1 MFSFSAKK
9 LCCLVLLGCCLAGFL
24 PSAQAQAPSQRA
36 NDSLL
41 TARLTGFV
49 SLVSE
54 QLPNQRAFD
63 SILTAKNFPLLAML
77 QHDKGAARLT
87 GRSKL
92 LQRLSAAQR
101 QRVQQAGQ
109 QCQTAACY
117 ATALKWT
124 DAEIAAAAREL
135 VRLQKK
141 RALGQVVTR
150 LRRQGSY
157 ARFEADADTA
167 LLRQAWVEGARGLN
181 RLFDIYVQ
189 GTKPRYPKIDSI
201 SYARHDAAYLAQ
213 VQQMAQQL
221 AGQENKLF
229 FALPLQ
235 AGLRVLAFNK
245 RDEAARYEPLQAGMN
260 QAPAAKVKTTDFAAF
275 PYSLILVPGLG
286 PETPGMAL
294 DPNGAKRCAAGV
306 ERYKKGL
313 APFIVVS
320 GGNVHP
326 FQTPFN
332 EAVEM
337 KKYLVEALGVPADVV
352 FIEPHARH
360 TTTNM
365 RNTNRMIYRFGL
377 PAHKP
382 ILIVTDESQASY
394 IVKRME
400 KTALRDLGYL
410 PCQELKEKSK
420 VEVEYQPL
428 RLSLHADPFDPL
440 DP

>member
-1 MFSFSAKK
+1 MFSFSVKK
-9 LCCLVLLGCCLAGFL
+9 LCCLVLLGSCLAGFVT
-24 PSAQAQAPSQRA
+24 PAQAQLAGPPA
-36 NDSLL
+36 
-41 TARLTGFV
+41 T
-49 SLVSE
+49 
-54 QLPNQRAFD
+54 D

-77 QHDKGAARLT
+77 QHDKAAARLL
-87 GRSKL
+87 GRSKVLKRQAAAHRQRL
-92 LQRLSAAQR
+92 LQ
-101 QRVQQAGQ
+101 AGR

-117 ATALKWT
+117 VAALKYT
-124 DAEIAAAAREL
+124 EPEIATTAREL
-135 VRLQKK
+135 VRLEKK
-141 RALGQVVTR
+141 RALGQLATR
-150 LRRQGSY
+150 LRQQGSY
-157 ARFEADADTA
+157 ARFDAEADTA

-181 RLFDIYVQ
+181 RIFEVYVQ
-189 GTKPRYPKIDSI
+189 SKPPRYPKIDSI
-201 SYARHDAAYLAQ
+201 SFSRNDAAYLAQ
-213 VQQMAQQL
+213 VQQMVRQL
-221 AGQENKLF
+221 AGQDSKLF

-235 AGLRVLAFNK
+235 ACLRVLAFNK

-260 QAPAAKVKTTDFAAF
+260 QAPAGKVKTTDFSAF

-294 DPNGAKRCAAGV
+294 DPNGAKRCAAGA

-337 KKYLVEALGVPADVV
+337 KKYLVEQLGVPADVV

-382 ILIVTDESQASY
+382 VLIVTDESQASY

-410 PCQELKEKSK
+410 PYQQLKEKSK
-420 VEVEYQPL
+420 VEIEYHPL